1 MEHLCKLLTINVLK
15 SKDLWNIDSSRLED
29 ARRLRAKHRSG
40 AAGWS
45 GEKEGLFTSY
55 SQSGVV
61 LPAVRREIN
70 FG

>member
-1 MEHLCKLLTINVLK
+1 MEHLCKLLTIKDLK
-15 SKDLWNIDSSRLED
+15 SKDLWNIDSSRPEG
-29 ARRLRAKHRSG
+29 ARKLRAKQRSG
-40 AAGWS
+40 AAGES

-61 LPAVRREIN
+61 LSAVRREIN